1 MDCLEGMKTIPNK
14 SIDMILTDLPYGVTN
29 CKWDTV
35 IQFELLWKQYERIIK
50 DRGAMVF
57 TAAQPF
63 TTSLIYSN
71 KRLFKYCWY
80 WIKNQVTGFPF
91 AKYQPLRCVEDV
103 VVFYKQSPIYNP
115 QGLVR
120 LERPIKGAGKT
131 GEDCVYEIQSL
142 DKPYES
148 FYTNYP
154 RQTIHIN
161 CQREGL
167 HPTQKPVELFEYL
180 INTYTNPGQLVL
192 DSCIGSGT
200 TAIACINTGRQ
211 YVGFE
216 TDKKYYDIAIKR
228 VEALEKSST
237 F

>member
-1 MDCLEGMKTIPNK
+1 MDCLEGMKAILDA
-14 SIDMILTDLPYGVTN
+14 SVDMILTDLPYGITD
-29 CKWDTV
+29 CKWDN
-35 IQFELLWKQYERIIK
+35 IIPFEPMWEQFERIIK

-71 KRLFKYCWY
+71 KKHFRYCWY

-103 VVFYKQSPIYNP
+103 VIFYKKTPTYNP
-115 QGLVR
+115 QGLIR
-120 LERPIKGAGKT
+120 LERPLKHAGKK
-131 GEDCVYEIQSL
+131 GSDLVYKVSSL
-142 DKPYES
+142 NKDTET

-180 INTYTNPGQLVL
+180 IKTYTNLGEVVL
-192 DSCIGSGT
+192 DACMGSGT
-200 TAIACINTGRQ
+200 TAVACMNTGRQ
-211 YVGFE
+211 YIGFE
-216 TDKKYYDIAIKR
+216 QDEKYYKTAIKR
-228 VEALEKSST
+228 IEQK
-237 F
+237 